1 MPIAPVNLPEIDD
14 WECDSNE
21 EDEEEC
27 KSKNAEPQT
36 FSQSELND
44 LIRDLYLTKEG
55 SKLLGSTLKDKNLV
69 EAGTT
74 FSSILFGICGLGV
87 LQ

>member
-1 MPIAPVNLPEIDD
+1 MPIAPVNLPEIDE

-44 LIRDLYLTKEG
+44 LIRDLYLTKEC
-55 SKLLGSTLKDKNLV
+55 SKLLGSRLKDKNLV
-69 EAGTT
+69 TT
-74 FSSILFGICGLGV
+74 FSSILFGIWGLSV